1 MFTIVVALLLLA
13 AGVAAIYLILQ
24 NMTESGIDIAAP
36 GSCRRG
42 LCGKQGCGTEAP
54 EAAGILPEAE
64 VPPRESGRG

>member
-1 MFTIVVALLLLA
+1 MFTIIVALLLLA

-42 LCGKQGCGTEAP
+42 LCGKRGCGSEAEE
-54 EAAGILPEAE
+54 EADTLPEGEA
-64 VPPRESGRG
+64 PPRESGRG